1 MVASLAMVCTSTS
14 HRGSQTEDCVTG
26 RGLDSLGDTQGQ
38 YTYESGT
45 IGSVID
51 YSLMSQA
58 IWPQVR
64 SLRIAPHDS
73 IMSDHSLLITELDL
87 PSQRPCPQT
96 SDTTPSPLLKFN
108 WTPEAMERLKLRL
121 ASPAFQLQIQILEAY
136 TKVDDPDIDALV
148 QDVSNL
154 LLEETKQTVQFRKKG
169 APPTKQKASKKWYD
183 QSLRSLKQEVHKL
196 NVQARQNP
204 SYQLGQLIREK
215 TKMYKRLLKTESYTL
230 QTDAPR
236 QAT

>member
-1 MVASLAMVCTSTS
+1 MGDFNAHTNNQSGALPNVHPDVLSQFDTECHRTDLPRRISRDHRQVDNYGRLLLQFCRDRDLTILNGCTY
-14 HRGSQTEDCVTG
+14 
-26 RGLDSLGDTQGQ
+26 GDTQGQ

-51 YSLMSQA
+51 YSLVSQA

-108 WTPEAMERLKLRL
+108 
-121 ASPAFQLQIQILEAY
+121 
-136 TKVDDPDIDALV
+136 
-148 QDVSNL
+148 
-154 LLEETKQTVQFRKKG
+154 
-169 APPTKQKASKKWYD
+169 
-183 QSLRSLKQEVHKL
+183 
-196 NVQARQNP
+196 
-204 SYQLGQLIREK
+204 
-215 TKMYKRLLKTESYTL
+215 
-230 QTDAPR
+230 
-236 QAT
+236 